1 MKQFLR
7 SGLEKWPYSVVA
19 VITALAAFGAYTSMY
34 AFRKAFSAATF
45 EGVQYLGVDYKV
57 WLVIFQV
64 IGYTCSKFYGIRFIA
79 GIDGSKRGR
88 AVLCLVGIAWLAL
101 LFFALVPAPWNIL
114 FLFANGF
121 PLGMIWGLVF
131 GYLEGRRATEFMA
144 AVMSVSLIFAS
155 GFVKTIG
162 RTLLD
167 QFHVSEY
174 WMPFLTGLLF
184 AAPLI
189 IFTTILDCLPPPS
202 ALDQQLRS
210 VRKPMTAADRKSFI
224 HNFAPGIVLTLV
236 IYIVLTVTRDL
247 RDNFEVEIWHDLG
260 IKDVHIYTLTDSL
273 ISILV
278 LIALSLLILIR
289 HNFKAFKVI
298 HLMIISGCMLTGISL
313 LLFRM
318 HQIDGITWM
327 SLAGLG
333 LYMAYIP
340 YNAIFFERMIA
351 AFQAKGNVG
360 FVMYIADAAGYLG
373 SVTVLL
379 YKEFGNNAGVSW
391 SHFFQQSL
399 TGVALIGSI
408 AGICSLAFFVHKKK
422 VKNTD
427 MPILAA

>member
-7 SGLEKWPYSVVA
+7 SGLQKWPYSLVA

-45 EGVQYLGVDYKV
+45 EGIQYLQIDYKV

-88 AVLCLVGIAWLAL
+88 AVLLLVGIAWLSL

-114 FLFANGF
+114 FLFTNGF

-155 GFVKTIG
+155 GFVKTVG

-167 QFHVSEY
+167 QFHISEY

-184 AAPLI
+184 AAPLV
-189 IFTTILDCLPPPS
+189 IFTGILDCLPPPS
-202 ALDQQLRS
+202 ALDQELRS
-210 VRKPMTAADRKSFI
+210 VRKPMTAADRRSFI
-224 HNFAPGIVLTLV
+224 HNFAPGILLTLI
-236 IYIVLTVTRDL
+236 IYIILTVTRDL

-289 HNFKAFKVI
+289 NNFKAFKVI
-298 HLMIISGCMLTGISL
+298 HVMIISGCMLTGISL
-313 LLFRM
+313 ALYSM
-318 HQIDGITWM
+318 HRIDGITWM
-327 SLAGLG
+327 SLSGLG

-351 AFQAKGNVG
+351 TFQAKGNVG

-379 YKEFGNNAGVSW
+379 YKEFGNSAAVSW

-399 TGVALIGSI
+399 TCIALIGSI
-408 AGICSLAFFVHKKK
+408 AGICSLAFFIHKKK
-422 VKNTD
+422 VKDTD
-427 MPILAA
+427 IQILAA